1 MSSALILF
9 VFVFLFSLIPFHRIL
24 SMGTLNEDNGTPASD
39 AQPNK
44 RRKKSIVWE
53 HFTIETIDAD
63 CTRACCNQCK
73 KSFAYISGSKLA
85 GTSHLRRHITLGI
98 CPVSRSNHKNN
109 QWAPFPNGK
118 TNGTDEAAVRPRKRL
133 RATPGHETMLFDQE
147 HCSQSIAKMII
158 QHDYSLH
165 MLEDSGFSDFAKAL
179 NPQYTSVDSNTI
191 QDHIIRIFSSE
202 KQNLLNLLAGSPGR
216 ISLALDLWNSD
227 QSLHYLVLTGHFV
240 DCDWKLHRRILS
252 VILLPFPHSEVAFNH
267 AVSACLSNWS
277 FDNKLFS
284 LTLDESC
291 SSHNVS
297 GSLRS
302 LLSVNSKNI
311 FNGQLII
318 GNCYAR
324 ALSGIA
330 REALASM
337 GETISKVRQSVKYVV
352 TSRTHEEK
360 FNELKQQL
368 QVPSSRRLAI
378 DDQTKWNT
386 TYEMLISAFELREV
400 FSCLGITDS
409 EYKVTPSANEWFQVD
424 ILCKYL
430 KLLCDAANIL
440 TGETHPT
447 ANMFFHE
454 VWKIQLELVHAAS
467 SQDVFL
473 SNLTSPLLMKFDRY
487 WNDCNLIL
495 GVAAVMDPRFKMKL
509 LEFSFPKIYG
519 HDAETRVRVVYDE
532 LHDLFVEYVMQ
543 TLPPPLIMEEA
554 SEPIAKPMQ
563 TFLPSIITEEVD
575 ESITKSG
582 IYIEDDILSNGDGC
596 LDFDI
601 YVSEIDSDPHAAYLE
616 LDTYLEES
624 VLPRVQDFDVLG
636 WWRLNRSKYPILS
649 KMAVEIL
656 SIPVSTV
663 AGDHVFDTSNRKIDS
678 HRSNLKPE
686 TLEALIC
693 TKDWMQYSSPKFS
706 SEFSSAIVK
715 VEL

>member
-1 MSSALILF
+1 
-9 VFVFLFSLIPFHRIL
+9 
-24 SMGTLNEDNGTPASD
+24 MGTLNEDNGTPASD
-39 AQPNK
+39 SQPNK
-44 RRKKSIVWE
+44 RRRKKSLVWD

-63 CTRACCNQCK
+63 RTRAYCNQCK

-98 CPVSRSNHKNN
+98 CPVSKSNYQNN
-109 QWAPFPNGK
+109 QWASFPNAK
-118 TNGTDEAAVRPRKRL
+118 ANGTAEAAVRPRKRF
-133 RATPGHETMLFDQE
+133 RAIPGHETMLFDQE
-147 HCSQSIAKMII
+147 HCSHSIAKMII

-165 MLEDSGFSDFAKAL
+165 MVEDSGFTDFAKAL
-179 NPQYTSVDSNTI
+179 NPQYNSVDSNTI
-191 QDHIIRIFSSE
+191 QDHIIRIFSTE
-202 KQNLLNLLAGSPGR
+202 KQNILNLLAGSPGR

-227 QSLHYLVLTGHFV
+227 QSLHYLILTGHFV

-252 VILLPFPHSEVAFNH
+252 VILLPVPDSEVAFNH
-267 AVSACLSNWS
+267 AVSACLTNWS

-284 LTLDESC
+284 LTLNESF
-291 SSHNVS
+291 SRHNVS
-297 GSLRS
+297 ESLRS
-302 LLSVNSKNI
+302 LLSVNSKHI

-324 ALSGIA
+324 ALSGVA

-337 GETISKVRQSVKYVV
+337 EETIGKVRHSVKYVA
-352 TSRTHEEK
+352 TSRAHEEK

-386 TYEMLISAFELREV
+386 TYEMLTSAFELREV
-400 FSCLGITDS
+400 FSCLGITDI
-409 EYKVTPSANEWFQVD
+409 EYKVTPSADEWFQVE

-430 KLLCDAANIL
+430 KLLCDAASIL

-454 VWKIQLELVHAAS
+454 VWKIQLELMHAAS
-467 SQDVFL
+467 SQDAFL
-473 SNLTSPLLMKFDRY
+473 SNLTRPLLMKFDSY

-519 HDAETRVRVVYDE
+519 PDAETPIKVVYE
-532 LHDLFVEYVMQ
+532 GLHELFVEYVVQ
-543 TLPPPLIMEEA
+543 TLPLPMIMGEA
-554 SEPIAKPMQ
+554 SEPITKPLQ
-563 TFLPSIITEEVD
+563 TLSPSIITEEAG
-575 ESITKSG
+575 ESIAKSD
-582 IYIEDDILSNGDGC
+582 IYIEDSLLSNGDG

-601 YVSEIDSDPHAAYLE
+601 YVSEIDSDPHSKAYLE
-616 LDTYLEES
+616 LGTYLEES

-636 WWRLNRSKYPILS
+636 WWRQNRSKYPILS
-649 KMAVEIL
+649 KMAVDIL

-663 AGDHVFDTSNRKIDS
+663 AADDVFDTSNRKVDS

-693 TKDWMQYSSPKFS
+693 TKDWMQYRSPEFS
-706 SEFSSAIVK
+706 SEFSYAIVK
-715 VEL
+715 MES

>member
-1 MSSALILF
+1 
-9 VFVFLFSLIPFHRIL
+9 
-24 SMGTLNEDNGTPASD
+24 MGTLNEDNGTPASD
-39 AQPNK
+39 SQPNK
-44 RRKKSIVWE
+44 RRRKKSLVWD

-63 CTRACCNQCK
+63 RTRAYCNQCK

-98 CPVSRSNHKNN
+98 CPVSKSNYQNN
-109 QWAPFPNGK
+109 QWASFPNAK
-118 TNGTDEAAVRPRKRL
+118 ANGTAEAAVRPRKRF
-133 RATPGHETMLFDQE
+133 RAIPGHETMLFDQE
-147 HCSQSIAKMII
+147 HCSHSIAKMII

-165 MLEDSGFSDFAKAL
+165 MVEDSGFTDFAKAL
-179 NPQYTSVDSNTI
+179 IPQYNSVDSNTI
-191 QDHIIRIFSSE
+191 QDHIIRIFSTE
-202 KQNLLNLLAGSPGR
+202 KQNILNLLAGSPGR

-227 QSLHYLVLTGHFV
+227 QSLHYLILTGHFV

-252 VILLPFPHSEVAFNH
+252 VILLPVPDSEVAFNH
-267 AVSACLSNWS
+267 AVSACLTNWS

-284 LTLDESC
+284 LTLNESF
-291 SSHNVS
+291 SRHNVS
-297 GSLRS
+297 ESLRS
-302 LLSVNSKNI
+302 LLSVNSKHI

-324 ALSGIA
+324 ALSGVA

-337 GETISKVRQSVKYVV
+337 EETIGKVRHSVKYVA
-352 TSRTHEEK
+352 TSRAHEEK

-386 TYEMLISAFELREV
+386 TYEMLTSAFELREV
-400 FSCLGITDS
+400 FSCLGITDI
-409 EYKVTPSANEWFQVD
+409 EYKVTPSADEWFQVE

-430 KLLCDAANIL
+430 KLLCDAASIL

-454 VWKIQLELVHAAS
+454 VWKIQLELMHAAS
-467 SQDVFL
+467 SQDAFL
-473 SNLTSPLLMKFDRY
+473 SNLTRPLLMKFDSY

-519 HDAETRVRVVYDE
+519 PDAETPIKVVYE
-532 LHDLFVEYVMQ
+532 GLHELFVEYVVQ
-543 TLPPPLIMEEA
+543 TLPLPMIMGEA
-554 SEPIAKPMQ
+554 SEPITKPLQ
-563 TFLPSIITEEVD
+563 TLSPSIITEEAG
-575 ESITKSG
+575 ESIAKSD
-582 IYIEDDILSNGDGC
+582 IYIEDSLLSNGDG

-601 YVSEIDSDPHAAYLE
+601 YVSEIDSDPHSKAYLE
-616 LDTYLEES
+616 LGTYLEES

-636 WWRLNRSKYPILS
+636 WWRQNRSKYPILS
-649 KMAVEIL
+649 KMAVDIL

-663 AGDHVFDTSNRKIDS
+663 AADDVFDTSNRKVDS

-693 TKDWMQYSSPKFS
+693 TKDWMQYRSPEFS
-706 SEFSSAIVK
+706 SEFSYAIVK
-715 VEL
+715 MES

>member
-1 MSSALILF
+1 
-9 VFVFLFSLIPFHRIL
+9 
-24 SMGTLNEDNGTPASD
+24 MGTLNEDNGTPASD
-39 AQPNK
+39 SQPNK
-44 RRKKSIVWE
+44 RRRKKSLVWD

-63 CTRACCNQCK
+63 RTRAYCNQCK

-98 CPVSRSNHKNN
+98 CPVSKSNYQNN
-109 QWAPFPNGK
+109 QWASFPNAK
-118 TNGTDEAAVRPRKRL
+118 ANGTAEAAVRPRKRF
-133 RATPGHETMLFDQE
+133 RAIPGHETMLFDQE
-147 HCSQSIAKMII
+147 HCSHSIAKMII

-165 MLEDSGFSDFAKAL
+165 MVEDSGFTDFAKAL
-179 NPQYTSVDSNTI
+179 NPQYNSVDSNTI
-191 QDHIIRIFSSE
+191 QDHIIRIFSTE
-202 KQNLLNLLAGSPGR
+202 KQNILNLLAGSPGR

-227 QSLHYLVLTGHFV
+227 QSLHYLILTGHFV

-252 VILLPFPHSEVAFNH
+252 VILLPVPDSEVAFNH
-267 AVSACLSNWS
+267 AVSACLTNWS

-284 LTLDESC
+284 LTLNESF
-291 SSHNVS
+291 SRHNVS
-297 GSLRS
+297 ESLRS
-302 LLSVNSKNI
+302 LLSVNSKHI

-324 ALSGIA
+324 ALSGVA

-337 GETISKVRQSVKYVV
+337 EETIGKVRHSVKYVV
-352 TSRTHEEK
+352 TSRAHEEK

-386 TYEMLISAFELREV
+386 TYEMLTSAFELREV
-400 FSCLGITDS
+400 FSCLGITDI
-409 EYKVTPSANEWFQVD
+409 EYKVTPSADEWFQVE

-430 KLLCDAANIL
+430 KLLCDAASIL

-454 VWKIQLELVHAAS
+454 VWKIQLELMHAAS
-467 SQDVFL
+467 SQDAFL
-473 SNLTSPLLMKFDRY
+473 SNLTRPLLMKFDSY

-519 HDAETRVRVVYDE
+519 PDAETPIKVVYE
-532 LHDLFVEYVMQ
+532 GLHELFVEYVVQ
-543 TLPPPLIMEEA
+543 TLPLPMIMGEA
-554 SEPIAKPMQ
+554 SEPITKPLQ
-563 TFLPSIITEEVD
+563 TLSPSIITEEAG
-575 ESITKSG
+575 ESIAKSD
-582 IYIEDDILSNGDGC
+582 IYIEDSLLSNGDG

-601 YVSEIDSDPHAAYLE
+601 YVSEIDSDPHSKAYLE
-616 LDTYLEES
+616 LGTYLEES

-636 WWRLNRSKYPILS
+636 WWRQNRSKYPILS
-649 KMAVEIL
+649 KMAVDIL

-663 AGDHVFDTSNRKIDS
+663 AADDVFDTSNRKVDS

-693 TKDWMQYSSPKFS
+693 TKDWMQYRSPEFS
-706 SEFSSAIVK
+706 SEFSYAIVK
-715 VEL
+715 MES

>member
-1 MSSALILF
+1 
-9 VFVFLFSLIPFHRIL
+9 
-24 SMGTLNEDNGTPASD
+24 MGTLNEDNGTPASD
-39 AQPNK
+39 SQPNK
-44 RRKKSIVWE
+44 RRRKKSLVWD

-63 CTRACCNQCK
+63 RTRAYCNQCK

-98 CPVSRSNHKNN
+98 CPVSKSNYQNN
-109 QWAPFPNGK
+109 QWASFPNAK
-118 TNGTDEAAVRPRKRL
+118 ANGTAEAAVRPRKRF
-133 RATPGHETMLFDQE
+133 RAIPGHETMLFDQE
-147 HCSQSIAKMII
+147 HCSHSIAKMII

-165 MLEDSGFSDFAKAL
+165 MVEDSGFTDFAKAL
-179 NPQYTSVDSNTI
+179 IPQYNSVDSNTI
-191 QDHIIRIFSSE
+191 QDHIIRIFSTE
-202 KQNLLNLLAGSPGR
+202 KQNILNLLAGSPGR

-227 QSLHYLVLTGHFV
+227 QSLHYLILTGHFV

-252 VILLPFPHSEVAFNH
+252 VILLPVPDSEVAFNH
-267 AVSACLSNWS
+267 AVSACLTNWS

-284 LTLDESC
+284 LTLNESF
-291 SSHNVS
+291 SRHNVS
-297 GSLRS
+297 ESLRS
-302 LLSVNSKNI
+302 LLSVNSKHI

-324 ALSGIA
+324 ALSGVA

-337 GETISKVRQSVKYVV
+337 EETIGKVRHSVKYVV
-352 TSRTHEEK
+352 TSRAHEEK

-386 TYEMLISAFELREV
+386 TYEMLTSAFELREV
-400 FSCLGITDS
+400 FSCLGITDI
-409 EYKVTPSANEWFQVD
+409 EYKVTPSADEWFQVE

-430 KLLCDAANIL
+430 KLLCDAASIL

-454 VWKIQLELVHAAS
+454 VWKIQLELMHAAS
-467 SQDVFL
+467 SQDAFL
-473 SNLTSPLLMKFDRY
+473 SNLTRPLLMKFDSY

-519 HDAETRVRVVYDE
+519 PDAETPIKVVYE
-532 LHDLFVEYVMQ
+532 GLHELFVEYVVQ
-543 TLPPPLIMEEA
+543 TLPLPMIMGEA
-554 SEPIAKPMQ
+554 SEPITKPLQ
-563 TFLPSIITEEVD
+563 TLSPSIITEEAG
-575 ESITKSG
+575 ESIAKSD
-582 IYIEDDILSNGDGC
+582 IYIEDSLLSNGDG

-601 YVSEIDSDPHAAYLE
+601 YVSEIDSDPHSKAYLE
-616 LDTYLEES
+616 LGTYLEES

-636 WWRLNRSKYPILS
+636 WWRQNRSKYPILS
-649 KMAVEIL
+649 KMAVDIL

-663 AGDHVFDTSNRKIDS
+663 AADDVFDTSNRKVDS

-693 TKDWMQYSSPKFS
+693 TKDWMQYRSPEFS
-706 SEFSSAIVK
+706 SEFSYAIVK
-715 VEL
+715 MES